1 MKPWIELGTA
11 QIPNNG
17 GILTL
22 RQRDQEFSI
31 SLSGPRGELMNSRRF
46 NSEQQLS
53 LLGCAHL
60 KNQKNTRVVVGGM
73 GMGYTLAAALEVLPS
88 QAEVIVADL
97 IPEVVEW
104 NRGPLG
110 DCAGRPLDD
119 SRVSVHIGDVGELLV
134 NRDGDYGAV
143 LLDVDNGP
151 EGLTHSDNNW
161 LYSVEGTSSIYSSL
175 APDGVLAVWSA
186 GPDTMYVGRL
196 KKAGFQVDVKTVR
209 ERPGKGA
216 RHTIFLAKK
225 RPARRVNKPS
235 R

>member
-22 RQRDQEFSI
+22 RQRDREFSI

-53 LLGCAHL
+53 VLGCAHL
-60 KNQKNTRVVVGGM
+60 KTQQNARIVVGGM
-73 GMGYTLAAALEVLPS
+73 GMGYTLAAALEAVPS
-88 QAEVIVADL
+88 SAEVIVADL

-119 SRVSVHIGDVGELLV
+119 SRVAVHIGDVAELLV
-134 NRDGDYGAV
+134 QRDGEYDAV

-161 LYSVEGTSSIYSSL
+161 LYSIEGTSSIYRSL
-175 APDGVLAVWSA
+175 SRGGMLAVWSA
-186 GPDTMYVGRL
+186 SPDTVYVSRL
-196 KKAGFQVDVKTVR
+196 KKAGFQVEAKTVR

-216 RHTIFLAKK
+216 RHTIFLARK
-225 RPARRVNKPS
+225 R
-235 R
+235 

>member
-11 QIPNNG
+11 QIPNGG
-17 GILTL
+17 GILRL
-22 RQRDQEFSI
+22 RQRDEEFSI
-31 SLSGPRGELMNSRRF
+31 VLSGPRGELMNSRAF
-46 NSEQQLS
+46 NSERELS

-60 KNQKNTRVVVGGM
+60 EEHESARVVVGGM
-73 GMGYTLAAALEVLPS
+73 GMGYTLAAALEVLPAD
-88 QAEVIVADL
+88 AEVIVADL

-110 DCAGRPLDD
+110 ACAGRPLDD
-119 SRVSVHIGDVGELLV
+119 SRCAVHIGDVRELLEKH
-134 NRDGDYGAV
+134 DSAYDAV

-161 LYSVEGTSSIYSSL
+161 LYSLEGTRSIYDSL
-175 APDGVLAVWSA
+175 TPGGRLAVWSA
-186 GPDTMYVGRL
+186 GPDSLYMHRL
-196 KKAGFQVDVKTVR
+196 RKTGFDVQAKSVR

-225 RPARRVNKPS
+225 TSV
-235 R
+235 

>member
-11 QIPNNG
+11 QIPNDG
-17 GILTL
+17 GVLTL

-53 LLGCAHL
+53 VLGCAHL
-60 KNQKNTRVVVGGM
+60 KNRNNARVVVGGM
-73 GMGYTLAAALEVLPS
+73 GMGYTLAAALDAVPS
-88 QAEVIVADL
+88 TAEVIVADL

-110 DCAGRPLDD
+110 ECAGSPLDD
-119 SRVSVHIGDVGELLV
+119 RRVRVHIGDVAELLTEHD
-134 NRDGDYGAV
+134 RLYDAV

-151 EGLTHSDNNW
+151 EGLTHTDNNW
-161 LYSVEGTSSIYSSL
+161 LYSVEGTSSIYNSL
-175 APDGVLAVWSA
+175 AKGGMLAVWSA
-186 GPDTMYVGRL
+186 SPDSVYVSRL
-196 KKAGFQVDVKTVR
+196 KKAGFQVEVKTVR

-225 RPARRVNKPS
+225 VAARPANKRR
-235 R
+235 

>member
-11 QIPNNG
+11 NIPNDG

-46 NSEQQLS
+46 HSEQQLS
-53 LLGCAHL
+53 VLGCAHL
-60 KNQKNTRVVVGGM
+60 KNHENARVVVGGM
-73 GMGYTLAAALEVLPS
+73 GMGYTLAAALDALPPS
-88 QAEVIVADL
+88 AEVIVADL

-110 DCAGRPLDD
+110 ACAGRPLDD
-119 SRVSVHIGDVGELLV
+119 SRVVVHIGDVGELLV
-134 NRDGDYGAV
+134 NHNGSYDAV

-161 LYSVEGTSSIYSSL
+161 LYSIEGTSSIYNSL
-175 APDGVLAVWSA
+175 TPGGVLAVWSA
-186 GPDTMYVGRL
+186 GPDTMYVSRL
-196 KKAGFQVDVKTVR
+196 KKAGFQVEVKTVR

-216 RHTIFLAKK
+216 RHAIFMAKK
-225 RPARRVNKPS
+225 NS
-235 R
+235 RAISR

>member
-17 GILTL
+17 GTLKL

-46 NSEQQLS
+46 NSERELS

-60 KNQKNTRVVVGGM
+60 KTSENARVVVGGM
-73 GMGYTLAAALEVLPS
+73 GMGYTLAAALEVLPPS
-88 QAEVIVADL
+88 AEVIVADL

-119 SRVSVHIGDVGELLV
+119 SRTRVHIGDVRELLE
-134 NRDGDYGAV
+134 RGDSEYDAV

-151 EGLTHSDNNW
+151 EGLTQSDNNW
-161 LYSVEGTSSIYSSL
+161 LYSLEGTSCIYESL
-175 APDGVLAVWSA
+175 TAGGMLAVWSA
-186 GPDTMYVGRL
+186 GPDSMYVNRL
-196 KKAGFQVDVKTVR
+196 KKAGFRVEVKTVR

-216 RHTIFLAKK
+216 RHTIFLGKK
-225 RPARRVNKPS
+225 ASV
-235 R
+235 

>member
-11 QIPNNG
+11 KIPNGG
-17 GILTL
+17 GILKL

-31 SLSGPRGELMNSRRF
+31 SLSGPRGELMNSRAF

-53 LLGCAHL
+53 VLGCAHL
-60 KNQKNTRVVVGGM
+60 KAHKNARVVVGGM

-88 QAEVIVADL
+88 CAEVIVADL

-110 DCAGRPLDD
+110 ACAGRPLDD
-119 SRVSVHIGDVGELLV
+119 SRVAVHIGDVGELLV
-134 NRDGDYGAV
+134 RGDGDYGAV

-151 EGLTHSDNNW
+151 EGLTHNDNNW
-161 LYSVEGTSSIYSSL
+161 LYSIEGTSCIYESL
-175 APDGVLAVWSA
+175 APGGVLAVWSA
-186 GPDTMYVGRL
+186 GPDTMYVNRL
-196 KKAGFQVDVKTVR
+196 KKIGFQVEVKTVR

-216 RHTIFLAKK
+216 RHSIFLAKK
-225 RPARRVNKPS
+225 VDG
-235 R
+235 

>member
-17 GILTL
+17 GTLTL

-46 NSEQQLS
+46 HSEQQLAV
-53 LLGCAHL
+53 LGCAHL
-60 KNQKNTRVVVGGM
+60 KNKKNSRVVVGGM
-73 GMGYTLAAALEVLPS
+73 GMGYTLAAALEAVTDS
-88 QAEVIVADL
+88 AQIIVADL

-110 DCAGRPLDD
+110 ECAGRPLDD
-119 SRVSVHIGDVGELLV
+119 SRVVEHIGDVGELLA
-134 NRDGDYGAV
+134 NRNSEYDAV

-161 LYSVEGTSSIYSSL
+161 LYSLEGTSSIYQSL
-175 APDGVLAVWSA
+175 VPGGVLAVWSA
-186 GPDTMYVGRL
+186 SPDTVYASRL
-196 KKAGFQVDVKTVR
+196 KKTGFQVEVKTVR

-216 RHTIFLAKK
+216 RHAIFLAKK
-225 RPARRVNKPS
+225 SAGFRGGKR
-235 R
+235 

>member
-11 QIPNNG
+11 HIPNNG
-17 GILTL
+17 GTLKL

-31 SLSGPRGELMNSRRF
+31 TLSGVRGELMSSRAF
-46 NSEQQLS
+46 NSEQQLA
-53 LLGCAHL
+53 LQGCAHL
-60 KNQKNTRVVVGGM
+60 NKRKSARVVVGGM

-88 QAEVIVADL
+88 CAEVIVADL

-104 NRGPLG
+104 NRGALG

-119 SRVSVHIGDVGELLV
+119 SRCVVHIGDVGDLLV
-134 NRDGDYGAV
+134 KPECSYDAV

-151 EGLTHSDNNW
+151 EGLTHSDNSW
-161 LYSVEGTSSIYSSL
+161 LYSIDGTSCIYSSL
-175 APDGVLAVWSA
+175 TPGGILAVWSA
-186 GPDTMYVGRL
+186 GPDNMYVNRL
-196 KKAGFQVDVKTVR
+196 RKAGFQVEVATVR

-225 RPARRVNKPS
+225 SAR
-235 R
+235 

>member
-11 QIPNNG
+11 QIPNDG
-17 GILTL
+17 GVLTL

-53 LLGCAHL
+53 VLGCAHL
-60 KNQKNTRVVVGGM
+60 KNRDNARVLVGGM
-73 GMGYTLAAALEVLPS
+73 GMGYTLAAALEAVS
-88 QAEVIVADL
+88 SNAEVMVADL

-119 SRVSVHIGDVGELLV
+119 VRVSVHIGDVAELLTK
-134 NRDGDYGAV
+134 GDARYDAV

-161 LYSVEGTSSIYSSL
+161 LYSVEGTSSIFSSL
-175 APDGVLAVWSA
+175 APGGVLAVWSA
-186 GPDTMYVGRL
+186 GPDSMYVGRL
-196 KKAGFQVDVKTVR
+196 KKAGFQVKVEIVR

-216 RHTIFLAKK
+216 RHTIFVAKK
-225 RPARRVNKPS
+225 MAARRARKS

>member
-11 QIPNNG
+11 QIPNDG
-17 GILTL
+17 GVLTL

-53 LLGCAHL
+53 VLGCAHL
-60 KNQKNTRVVVGGM
+60 KNRDNARVLVGGM
-73 GMGYTLAAALEVLPS
+73 GMGYTLAAALEAVS
-88 QAEVIVADL
+88 SNAEVTVADL

-119 SRVSVHIGDVGELLV
+119 VRVSVHIGDVAELLTK
-134 NRDGDYGAV
+134 GDARYDAV

-161 LYSVEGTSSIYSSL
+161 LYSVEGTSSIFSSL
-175 APDGVLAVWSA
+175 APGGVLAVWSA
-186 GPDTMYVGRL
+186 GPDSMYVGRL
-196 KKAGFQVDVKTVR
+196 KKAGFQVKVETVR

-216 RHTIFLAKK
+216 RHTIFVAEKMA
-225 RPARRVNKPS
+225 ARRARKS

>member
-17 GILTL
+17 GVLTL

-31 SLSGPRGELMNSRRF
+31 SLSGPRGELMNSRRY

-53 LLGCAHL
+53 VLGCAHL
-60 KNQKNTRVVVGGM
+60 KNRKGARVVVGGM
-73 GMGYTLAAALEVLPS
+73 GMGYTLAAALEALPG

-110 DCAGRPLDD
+110 ECAGRPLDD
-119 SRVSVHIGDVGELLV
+119 SRVVVHIGDVGELLV
-134 NRDGDYGAV
+134 KRDGEYDAV

-161 LYSVEGTSSIYSSL
+161 LYSVEGTSSIYKSL
-175 APDGVLAVWSA
+175 APGGVLAVWSA
-186 GPDTMYVGRL
+186 SPDTVYANRL
-196 KKAGFQVDVKTVR
+196 KKAGFQVEVKTVR

-216 RHTIFLAKK
+216 RHAIFVATKAS
-225 RPARRVNKPS
+225 ARRTG
-235 R
+235 RRR

>member
-17 GILTL
+17 GILKL

-31 SLSGPRGELMNSRRF
+31 SLSGPRGELMNSRAF

-53 LLGCAHL
+53 VLGCAHL
-60 KNQKNTRVVVGGM
+60 KNHKNARVVVGGM
-73 GMGYTLAAALEVLPS
+73 GMGYTLAAALEALPS
-88 QAEVIVADL
+88 CAEVTVADL

-104 NRGPLG
+104 NRGALG
-110 DCAGRPLDD
+110 ACAGRPLDD
-119 SRVSVHIGDVGELLV
+119 SRVVVHIGDVGELLV
-134 NRDGDYGAV
+134 KRDSELDAV

-161 LYSVEGTSSIYSSL
+161 LYSIEGTSCIYQSL
-175 APDGVLAVWSA
+175 TPGGVLAVWSA
-186 GPDTMYVGRL
+186 GPDSMYVNRL
-196 KKAGFQVDVKTVR
+196 KKAGFQAEVKTVR

-225 RPARRVNKPS
+225 ALE
-235 R
+235 

>member
-17 GILTL
+17 GTLKL
-22 RQRDQEFSI
+22 RQRDREFSI

-46 NSEQQLS
+46 NSERELS

-60 KNQKNTRVVVGGM
+60 KRHKNARVVVGGM
-73 GMGYTLAAALEVLPS
+73 GMGYTLAAALEVLPPS
-88 QAEVIVADL
+88 AEVIVADL

-119 SRVSVHIGDVGELLV
+119 SRCKVHIGDVGELLV
-134 NRDGDYGAV
+134 KRDGAYDAV

-161 LYSVEGTSSIYSSL
+161 LYSLDGTSCIYNSL
-175 APDGVLAVWSA
+175 APSGRLAVWSA
-186 GPDTMYVGRL
+186 GPDKLYVQRL
-196 KKAGFQVDVKTVR
+196 KKAGFEVEVKTVR

-225 RPARRVNKPS
+225 MSA
-235 R
+235 

>member
-11 QIPNNG
+11 HIPNDG
-17 GILTL
+17 GVLTL

-46 NSEQQLS
+46 HSEQQLS
-53 LLGCAHL
+53 VLGCAHL
-60 KNQKNTRVVVGGM
+60 TNRKNARVLVGGM
-73 GMGYTLAAALEVLPS
+73 GMGYTLAAALDALPS
-88 QAEVIVADL
+88 DAEVIVADL

-110 DCAGRPLDD
+110 TCAGRPLDD
-119 SRVSVHIGDVGELLV
+119 SRAVVHIGDVGELLV
-134 NRDGDYGAV
+134 KGDGNYDAI

-161 LYSVEGTSSIYSSL
+161 LYSVEGTSSIYNSL
-175 APDGVLAVWSA
+175 APTGVLAVWSA

-196 KKAGFQVDVKTVR
+196 KKAGFQVEVKTVR

-225 RPARRVNKPS
+225 HSTRAR
-235 R
+235 

>member
-1 MKPWIELGTA
+1 MKPWIELGSA

-17 GILTL
+17 GTLTL

-46 NSEQQLS
+46 HSEQQLS
-53 LLGCAHL
+53 ILGCAHL
-60 KNQKNTRVVVGGM
+60 KNREKARVLVGGM
-73 GMGYTLAAALEVLPS
+73 GMGYTLAAALEAVPAS
-88 QAEVIVADL
+88 ADVIVADL

-119 SRVSVHIGDVGELLV
+119 GRVTVYIGDVGELLV
-134 NRDGDYGAV
+134 NPKEQYDAV

-161 LYSVEGTSSIYSSL
+161 LYSVEGTSCIYKSL
-175 APDGVLAVWSA
+175 KPGGVLAVWSA
-186 GPDTMYVGRL
+186 SPDAVYASRL
-196 KKAGFQVDVKTVR
+196 KKVGFRVEVKTVR

-216 RHTIFLAKK
+216 RHAIFLAKK
-225 RPARRVNKPS
+225 PAGKRGG
-235 R
+235 

>member
-11 QIPNNG
+11 EIPNDG
-17 GILTL
+17 GVLTL

-53 LLGCAHL
+53 VLGCAHL
-60 KNQKNTRVVVGGM
+60 RDYKKARVVVGGM
-73 GMGYTLAAALEVLPS
+73 GMGYTLAAALEAVPRS
-88 QAEVIVADL
+88 AEVIVADL

-110 DCAGRPLDD
+110 ECAGRPLDD
-119 SRVSVHIGDVGELLV
+119 SRVDVHIGDVGELLEK
-134 NRDGDYGAV
+134 GDSEFDAV

-161 LYSVEGTSSIYSSL
+161 LYSIEGTSCIYQSL
-175 APDGVLAVWSA
+175 TPNGVLAVWSA
-186 GPDTMYVGRL
+186 GPDTMYVNRL
-196 KKAGFQVDVKTVR
+196 KKAGFRVDVKTVR

-216 RHTIFLAKK
+216 RHTIFLGKKTAARRAKK
-225 RPARRVNKPS
+225 S
-235 R
+235 G

>member
-11 QIPNNG
+11 QIPNDG
-17 GILTL
+17 GVLTL

-53 LLGCAHL
+53 VLGCAHL
-60 KNQKNTRVVVGGM
+60 KNRDNARVLVGGM
-73 GMGYTLAAALEVLPS
+73 GMGYTLAAALEAVS
-88 QAEVIVADL
+88 SNAEVTVADL

-119 SRVSVHIGDVGELLV
+119 VRVSVHIGDVAELLTK
-134 NRDGDYGAV
+134 GDARYDAV

-161 LYSVEGTSSIYSSL
+161 LYSVEGTSSIFSSL
-175 APDGVLAVWSA
+175 APGGVLAVWSA
-186 GPDTMYVGRL
+186 GPDSMYVGRL
-196 KKAGFQVDVKTVR
+196 KKAGFQVKVETVR

-216 RHTIFLAKK
+216 RHTIFVAKK
-225 RPARRVNKPS
+225 MAARRARKS

>member
-11 QIPNNG
+11 HIPNDG
-17 GILTL
+17 GLLTL
-22 RQRDQEFSI
+22 RQREQEFSI

-46 NSEQQLS
+46 HSERQLS
-53 LLGCAHL
+53 VLGCAHL
-60 KNQKNTRVVVGGM
+60 KSDNNARVVVGGM
-73 GMGYTLAAALEVLPS
+73 GMGYTLAAALETLPS
-88 QAEVIVADL
+88 SAEVIVADL

-119 SRVSVHIGDVGELLV
+119 NRVVVHIGDVGELLKS
-134 NRDGDYGAV
+134 DGNYDAV

-161 LYSVEGTSSIYSSL
+161 LYSVEGTSSIYNCL
-175 APDGVLAVWSA
+175 APGGVLAVWSA
-186 GPDTMYVGRL
+186 TPDAVYSSRL
-196 KKAGFQVDVKTVR
+196 KKAGFQVEVITVR

-216 RHTIFLAKK
+216 RHAIFLARKTAVRGTK
-225 RPARRVNKPS
+225 MAGR
-235 R
+235 

>member
-17 GILTL
+17 GVLTL

-31 SLSGPRGELMNSRRF
+31 SLSGPRGELMNSRRY

-53 LLGCAHL
+53 VLGCAHL
-60 KNQKNTRVVVGGM
+60 KNRKGARVVVGGM
-73 GMGYTLAAALEVLPS
+73 GMGYTLAAALEALPG

-110 DCAGRPLDD
+110 ECAGRPLDD
-119 SRVSVHIGDVGELLV
+119 SRVVVHIGDVGELLV
-134 NRDGDYGAV
+134 KRDGEYDAV

-161 LYSVEGTSSIYSSL
+161 LYSVEGTSSIYKSL
-175 APDGVLAVWSA
+175 TPGGVLAVWSA
-186 GPDTMYVGRL
+186 SPDTVYANRL
-196 KKAGFQVDVKTVR
+196 KKAGFQVEVKTVR

-216 RHTIFLAKK
+216 RHAIFVATKAS
-225 RPARRVNKPS
+225 ARRTG
-235 R
+235 RRR

>member
-11 QIPNNG
+11 QIPNDG
-17 GILTL
+17 GVLTL

-53 LLGCAHL
+53 VLGCAHL
-60 KNQKNTRVVVGGM
+60 KNRDNARVLVGGM
-73 GMGYTLAAALEVLPS
+73 GMGYTLAAALEAVS
-88 QAEVIVADL
+88 SNAEVMVADL

-119 SRVSVHIGDVGELLV
+119 VRVSVHIGDVAELLTK
-134 NRDGDYGAV
+134 GDARYDAV

-161 LYSVEGTSSIYSSL
+161 LYSVEGTSSIFSSL
-175 APDGVLAVWSA
+175 APGGVLAVWSA
-186 GPDTMYVGRL
+186 GPDSMYVGRL
-196 KKAGFQVDVKTVR
+196 KKAGFQVKVETVR

-216 RHTIFLAKK
+216 RHTIFVAKK
-225 RPARRVNKPS
+225 MAARRARKS

>member
-17 GILTL
+17 GVLTL

-53 LLGCAHL
+53 VLGCAHL
-60 KNQKNTRVVVGGM
+60 NNKKNARVLVGGM
-73 GMGYTLAAALEVLPS
+73 GMGYTLAAALEAVTDS
-88 QAEVIVADL
+88 SEVIVADL

-110 DCAGRPLDD
+110 ECAGRPLDD
-119 SRVSVHIGDVGELLV
+119 SRVVEHIGDVSELLV
-134 NRDGDYGAV
+134 NRSGEYDAV

-161 LYSVEGTSSIYSSL
+161 LYSIEGTSSIYKSL
-175 APDGVLAVWSA
+175 VPGGVLAVWSA
-186 GPDTMYVGRL
+186 SPDAVYANRL
-196 KKAGFQVDVKTVR
+196 KKAGYQVEVKTVR

-216 RHTIFLAKK
+216 RHAIFLAKK
-225 RPARRVNKPS
+225 PAGQGGRKRR
-235 R
+235 

>member
-11 QIPNNG
+11 RIPNDG

-46 NSEQQLS
+46 HSEQQLS
-53 LLGCAHL
+53 VLGCAHL
-60 KNQKNTRVVVGGM
+60 KDAQNARVVVGGM
-73 GMGYTLAAALEVLPS
+73 GMGYTLAAALEALPPS
-88 QAEVIVADL
+88 AEVIVADL
-97 IPEVVEW
+97 IPEVVAW

-110 DCAGRPLDD
+110 ACAGRPLDD
-119 SRVSVHIGDVGELLV
+119 KRVTVHIGDVGELLV
-134 NRDGDYGAV
+134 NGDGYYDAV

-161 LYSVEGTSSIYSSL
+161 LYSVEGTSAIYRSL
-175 APDGVLAVWSA
+175 APSGTLAVWSA
-186 GPDTMYVGRL
+186 SPDTMYTSRL

-216 RHTIFLAKK
+216 RHAIFLAKK
-225 RPARRVNKPS
+225 TTGR
-235 R
+235 

>member
-17 GILTL
+17 GTLTL

-53 LLGCAHL
+53 VLGCAHL
-60 KNQKNTRVVVGGM
+60 KDRKNARVVVGGM
-73 GMGYTLAAALEVLPS
+73 GMGYTLAAALDAVPAS
-88 QAEVIVADL
+88 AEVIVADL

-119 SRVSVHIGDVGELLV
+119 SRVTVHIGDVGELLMSPAKKY
-134 NRDGDYGAV
+134 DAV

-175 APDGVLAVWSA
+175 APGGVLAVWSA
-186 GPDTMYVGRL
+186 GPDSMYVSRL
-196 KKAGFQVDVKTVR
+196 KKAGFQVEVKTVR

-216 RHTIFLAKK
+216 RHVIFLAKK
-225 RPARRVNKPS
+225 SAAQRRS
-235 R
+235 ERR

>member
-11 QIPNNG
+11 KIPNGG
-17 GILTL
+17 GILKL

-31 SLSGPRGELMNSRRF
+31 SLSGPRGELMNSRAF

-53 LLGCAHL
+53 VLGCAHL
-60 KNQKNTRVVVGGM
+60 KAHKNARVVVGGM

-88 QAEVIVADL
+88 CAEVIVADL

-110 DCAGRPLDD
+110 ACAGRPLDD
-119 SRVSVHIGDVGELLV
+119 SRVAVHIGDVGELLV
-134 NRDGDYGAV
+134 RGDGDYGAV

-151 EGLTHSDNNW
+151 EGLTHNDNNW
-161 LYSVEGTSSIYSSL
+161 LYSIEGTSCIYESL
-175 APDGVLAVWSA
+175 APGGVLAVWSA
-186 GPDTMYVGRL
+186 GPDTMYVNRL
-196 KKAGFQVDVKTVR
+196 KKAGFQVGVKTVR

-216 RHTIFLAKK
+216 RHSIFLAKK
-225 RPARRVNKPS
+225 VDG
-235 R
+235 

>member
-11 QIPNNG
+11 QIPNDG
-17 GILTL
+17 GTLTL

-53 LLGCAHL
+53 VLGCAHL
-60 KNQKNTRVVVGGM
+60 KNHKNARVLVGGM
-73 GMGYTLAAALEVLPS
+73 GMGYTLAAALDALPPS
-88 QAEVIVADL
+88 AHVIVADL

-110 DCAGRPLDD
+110 ECAGRPLDD
-119 SRVSVHIGDVGELLV
+119 TRVGVHIGDVGELLV
-134 NRDGDYGAV
+134 NRREEYDAV

-151 EGLTHSDNNW
+151 EGLTQSDNNW
-161 LYSVEGTSSIYSSL
+161 LYSIDGTSSIYKSL
-175 APDGVLAVWSA
+175 TSGGVLAVWSA
-186 GPDTMYVGRL
+186 SPDTVYANRL

-216 RHTIFLAKK
+216 RHAIFLAKK
-225 RPARRVNKPS
+225 TARR
-235 R
+235 

>member
-17 GILTL
+17 GTLTL

-53 LLGCAHL
+53 VLGCAHL
-60 KNQKNTRVVVGGM
+60 KNRKNARVVVGGM
-73 GMGYTLAAALEVLPS
+73 GMGYTLAAALESVPS
-88 QAEVIVADL
+88 SAEVIVADL

-110 DCAGRPLDD
+110 ECAGRPLDD
-119 SRVSVHIGDVGELLV
+119 SRVVVHIGDVGELLV
-134 NRDGDYGAV
+134 KPVEKYDAV

-161 LYSVEGTSSIYSSL
+161 LYSVEGTSNIYNSL
-175 APDGVLAVWSA
+175 APGGVLAVWSA
-186 GPDTMYVGRL
+186 SPDSHYVSRL
-196 KKAGFQVDVKTVR
+196 KKAGFQVEVKTVR

-216 RHTIFLAKK
+216 RHTIFLGKK
-225 RPARRVNKPS
+225 LDGQCA
-235 R
+235 

>member
-11 QIPNNG
+11 QIPNDG
-17 GILTL
+17 GVLTL

-53 LLGCAHL
+53 VLGCAHL
-60 KNQKNTRVVVGGM
+60 KSHKGARVVVGGM
-73 GMGYTLAAALEVLPS
+73 GMGYTLAAALDVLSPDAS
-88 QAEVIVADL
+88 VIVADL

-110 DCAGRPLDD
+110 ECAGRPLDD
-119 SRVSVHIGDVGELLV
+119 NRVGVHIGDVAELLV
-134 NRDGDYGAV
+134 NRSGEYDAV

-161 LYSVEGTSSIYSSL
+161 LYSVEGTSSIYRSL
-175 APDGVLAVWSA
+175 RPGGVLAVWSA
-186 GPDTMYVGRL
+186 SPDTFYVGRL
-196 KKAGFQVDVKTVR
+196 KKAGFRVEVKTVR

-216 RHTIFLAKK
+216 RHAIFVARKK
-225 RPARRVNKPS
+225 S
-235 R
+235 G

>member
-11 QIPNNG
+11 RIPNNG

-46 NSEQQLS
+46 NSERELS

-60 KNQKNTRVVVGGM
+60 KNRESARVVVGGM
-73 GMGYTLAAALEVLPS
+73 GMGYTLAAALEVLS
-88 QAEVIVADL
+88 SSAEVIVADL

-110 DCAGRPLDD
+110 ECAGRPLND
-119 SRVSVHIGDVGELLV
+119 SRTRVHIGDVRELL
-134 NRDGDYGAV
+134 DTHDSDYDAV

-161 LYSVEGTSSIYSSL
+161 LYSLEGTSCIYESL
-175 APDGVLAVWSA
+175 RPGGMLAVWSA
-186 GPDTMYVGRL
+186 GPDSMYVNRL
-196 KKAGFQVDVKTVR
+196 KKAGFRVEVKTVR

-225 RPARRVNKPS
+225 TS
-235 R
+235 M